1 MAKYKVVKDPK
12 YDFIYSVYKQILTYW
27 KYIGYVSVVSKQD
40 EDIVAEAKKFVAPKT
55 IYFDA

>member
-12 YDFIYSVYKQILTYW
+12 YDFIYIVYKQILTFW
-27 KYIGYVSVVSKQD
+27 KHIGYVSVGSEKN
-40 EDIVAEAKKFVAPKT
+40 EDIVAKAKERVAPKT

>member
-12 YDFIYSVYKQILTYW
+12 YDFIYDVYKQIFIYW
-27 KYIGYVSVVSKQD
+27 KYVGDVILVSKED
-40 EDIVAEAKKFVAPKT
+40 KDIVAKAKELVAPKT

>member
-1 MAKYKVVKDPK
+1 MAKYKVVKNPK
-12 YDFIYSVYKQILTYW
+12 YDFIYGVYKQILTYW

-40 EDIVAEAKKFVAPKT
+40 EDIVAVAKNFVAPKT

>member
-12 YDFIYSVYKQILTYW
+12 YEFIYGVYKQILTYW
-27 KYIGYVSVVSKQD
+27 KYIGYISVVSKED
-40 EDIVAEAKKFVAPKT
+40 EDIVSKAKEHVAPKA